1 MELVDI
7 ESQESGDTRECR
19 ICLQEDSI
27 ENLISPC
34 KCTGTQKYVHAN
46 CLSSWRR
53 QFARMHVHR
62 VRCQICKS
70 DYTVEVSGY
79 VVRPATREIVPRRRQ
94 VRNNPPR
101 RRNNNDTCKKLLS
114 RCIFIFQILSCI
126 NTLMTFLYL
135 LFDNRMVVDM
145 ILSPSIIYIHFFQ
158 SSANILCYVYYVQDL
173 MYFLTCSALLYYL
186 MVHNAPWL
194 LLCNIVHNIAII
206 THVCFD
212 DHFS

>member
-7 ESQESGDTRECR
+7 ESQDLGDTRQCR
-19 ICLQEDSI
+19 ICLQEDSM

-34 KCTGTQKYVHAN
+34 NCTGTQKYVHAN

-62 VRCQICKS
+62 IRCQICKG

-79 VVRPATREIVPRRRQ
+79 VVRPTTREIVPRRRQ
-94 VRNNPPR
+94 VRTT
-101 RRNNNDTCKKLLS
+101 RRNRNNDSRKKILS
-114 RCIFIFQILSCI
+114 RSIFTFQIISCI

-135 LFDNRMVVDM
+135 LFENRMIDM
-145 ILSPSIIYIHFFQ
+145 LLPRWIIHVHFFQ
-158 SSANILCYVYYVQDL
+158 SSANILCYLYYVQDL
-173 MYFLTCSALLYYL
+173 MYFLTCSTLLYYL
-186 MVHNAPWL
+186 MVYNAPWL
-194 LLCNIVHNIAII
+194 LVCNIIHNIAII

-212 DHFS
+212 DHF